1 MCHYSQF
8 IPCWGIEPRASQV
21 LGKHSAN
28 CATVLTSSVPC
39 PTAPYPF
46 NQILLCSLDWPGTC
60 NPVSAFQ
67 VLELQACATTP
78 ALHKAP

>member
-8 IPCWGIEPRASQV
+8 IPCWGIEPRDSRV

-28 CATVLTSSVPC
+28 CATTSALSLLP
-39 PTAPYPF
+39 ASYLF
-46 NQILLCSLDWPGTC
+46 NQTLLCNLDWPGTC

-67 VLELQACATTP
+67 VLELQACATTL
-78 ALHKAP
+78 ALHKAS